1 MKAAPI
7 VVLHGFAGHGDSWQ
21 AIRAALP
28 ERRIEAVTLF
38 GHDHT
43 APPEAPVAFE
53 AEVARVTEIIRAVGE
68 PVRLCGYSMG
78 GRISLAILGLAPG
91 LVESAILV
99 GAHPGLT
106 SDAEREQRVQ
116 SDEVWV
122 RVLEDEGI
130 AVFAEKWQAQALF
143 ASQARLAPERLAAQR
158 AIRVR
163 HLPRSLAL
171 AMTSLGLARMP
182 SYWDV
187 LERVRVP
194 LDIVVGALD
203 TKFTALAVR
212 MNPRIAGK
220 RGRVLAVAG
229 AGHNVLLEEPELL
242 AQVLA
247 GDRATPLPPG
257 IAHLVA

>member
-1 MKAAPI
+1 VTSPPV
-7 VVLHGFAGHGDSWQ
+7 VVLHGFAGHGDSWR
-21 AIRAALP
+21 AIRGLLP
-28 ERRIEAVTLF
+28 ERRVEAITLF
-38 GHDHT
+38 GHDQT
-43 APPEAPVAFE
+43 APPDAPVAFE
-53 AEVARVTEIIRAVGE
+53 SEVTRVVELIRGLGA

-78 GRISLAILGLAPG
+78 GRISLGVLGRAPE

-143 ASQARLAPERLAAQR
+143 ASQARLDPERLAAQR

-163 HLPRSLAL
+163 HAPHSLAL

-187 LERVRVP
+187 LERIRVP

-212 MNPRIAGK
+212 MNERVAGEH
-220 RGRVLAVAG
+220 GRVLAVAG

-242 AQVLA
+242 AQVIA
-247 GDRATPLPPG
+247 GERTTPLAPG
-257 IAHLVA
+257 LTAV